1 MSEETRVGVIGCGN
15 IFGAYAK
22 ASQTF
27 PQFNIVACADMD
39 VERARA
45 KATEYSIPKGCSVEE
60 LLQDDEIEL
69 VINLTIPAAHGPVG
83 LQCLEAGK
91 HFYTE
96 KPLSV
101 SREEAGALLQLAQ
114 QKGLR
119 VGGAPDTFFGG
130 GLQTCRKL
138 IDDGWIGEPVG
149 AFASM
154 NSGGPESWHPDPEFF
169 YKKGGGPMFDMG
181 PYYLTALTML
191 LGPTR
196 RVSGATRI
204 THAQRKIT
212 SQAKFGQM
220 MDVETATYVTGL
232 LDFASGPVAT
242 IQTTF
247 DVHRS
252 SLPVIEIYGTEGTL
266 SCPDPNTFGGP
277 VKVAR
282 RDGEGF
288 VETPLAF
295 GYRDNFRGVGVA
307 DMCNAIRSGR
317 KHRAS
322 GELAFHVLDL
332 MHSIHDASEQ
342 SRHIE
347 MSSTCERPAP
357 LPMGLRNGELDA

>member
-1 MSEETRVGVIGCGN
+1 MSEETKVGVIGCGN

-22 ASQTF
+22 ASETF
-27 PQFNIVACADMD
+27 PQFKIVACADMD

-45 KATEYSIPKGCSVEE
+45 KAIEYSIPKGCSVEE
-60 LLQDDEIEL
+60 LLKDEEIEL
-69 VINLTIPAAHGPVG
+69 VINLTVPAAHGPVG

-101 SREEAGALLQLAQ
+101 SREEARALLQLAQ
-114 QKGLR
+114 AKGLR
-119 VGGAPDTFFGG
+119 VGSAPDTFFGG

-149 AFASM
+149 AFACM
-154 NSGGPESWHPDPEFF
+154 NSSGPESWHPDPEFF

-204 THAQRKIT
+204 THAQRMIS
-212 SQAKFGQM
+212 SQAKYGQM
-220 MDVETATYVTGL
+220 MNVETATYVTGL
-232 LDFASGPVAT
+232 LDFASGPVGT

-247 DVHRS
+247 DVQRGN
-252 SLPVIEIYGTEGTL
+252 LPRIEIYGTQGSL

-277 VKVAR
+277 VRVSRGQDDFA
-282 RDGEGF
+282 E
-288 VETPLAF
+288 VPLTF
-295 GYRDNFRGVGVA
+295 GYRDNFRGIGVA

-342 SRHIE
+342 GRHIE
-347 MSSTCERPAP
+347 MSSSCERPAP
-357 LPMGLRNGELDA
+357 LPLNLRNGELDA

>member
-1 MSEETRVGVIGCGN
+1 MSEVTKVGVIGCGN

-27 PQFNIVACADMD
+27 PQFEIVAVADMNL
-39 VERARA
+39 ERAKE
-45 KATEYSIPKGCSVEE
+45 KAIEYSIPKGCSVEE
-60 LLQDDEIEL
+60 LLKDEEIEL

-83 LQCLEAGK
+83 LQCVEAGK

-101 SREEAGALLQLAQ
+101 TREEARALLQKAQ
-114 QKGLR
+114 EKGLR
-119 VGGAPDTFFGG
+119 VGSAPDTFFGG

-149 AFASM
+149 AFAAM
-154 NSGGPESWHPDPEFF
+154 NSNGPESWHPDPEFF

-191 LGPTR
+191 LGPSR
-196 RVSGATRI
+196 RVSGTTRV
-204 THAQRKIT
+204 TREQRMIT
-212 SQAKFGQM
+212 SPSKYGQM
-220 MDVETATYVTGL
+220 MNVEIPTYVTGL
-232 LDFASGPVAT
+232 LEFASGPVGT

-247 DVHRS
+247 DVGRTN
-252 SLPVIEIYGTEGTL
+252 LPIIEIYGTQGTL
-266 SCPDPNTFGGP
+266 SCPDPNTFGGT

-282 RDGEGF
+282 SGQDFAE
-288 VETPLAF
+288 VPLAF
-295 GYRDNFRGVGVA
+295 GYTDNFRGIGVA

-317 KHRAS
+317 PHRAS
-322 GELAFHVLDL
+322 GDLAFHVLDL

-342 SRHIE
+342 GRHIE
-347 MSSTCERPAP
+347 MSSSCLRPAP
-357 LPMGLRNGELDA
+357 LPMGLRSGELDT